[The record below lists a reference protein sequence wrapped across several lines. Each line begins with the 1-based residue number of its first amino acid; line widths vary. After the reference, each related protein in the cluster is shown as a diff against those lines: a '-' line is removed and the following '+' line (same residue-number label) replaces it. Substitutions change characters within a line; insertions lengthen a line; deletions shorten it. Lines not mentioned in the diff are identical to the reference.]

1 MRTGLLVA
9 VLVLGACSGGKAG
22 SDDANATTAAAAAS
36 APAAGAASVACDIK
50 PDFVPVRTGATI
62 TLCTKGAGVGANR
75 ESGSILYT
83 TDADAKTVKAWSLA
97 QAQASGLAKALDSDS
112 PSAMFSA
119 RGSGNRTLMVIAE
132 AEGTGSKVT
141 VNWGR
146 TL

>member
-1 MRTGLLVA
+1 MRTGVLIA
-9 VLVLGACSGGKAG
+9 VLMLGACGDGKAG
-22 SDDANATTAAAAAS
+22 SDGTNASATTA

-75 ESGSILYT
+75 ESGSILYS
-83 TDADAKTVKAWSLA
+83 TDADPKTVKAWSLA
-97 QAQASGLAKALDSDS
+97 QAQASGLTKALDSDS

-119 RGSGNRTLMVIAE
+119 RGSGNRSLMVIAE
-132 AEGTGSKVT
+132 AEGKGSKVT

-146 TL
+146 AL